1 MSGEKI
7 KAVGDVITS
16 IIKAIKFKCTCKCCE
31 SNCNEPNSP
40 KLEMAKLPIPNF
52 SLQGKTG
59 SLKSE
64 RDKVFDY
71 AQRGEVTNL

>member
-7 KAVGDVITS
+7 RAFGDALTS

-40 KLEMAKLPIPNF
+40 NVSLSRNAGINDNV

-59 SLKSE
+59 SQKI
-64 RDKVFDY
+64 FDY

>member
-7 KAVGDVITS
+7 RAFGDALTS
-16 IIKAIKFKCTCKCCE
+16 IIKAIKFKCSCKCCE

-40 KLEMAKLPIPNF
+40 NSPNV
-52 SLQGKTG
+52 SLSRNADSQKI
-59 SLKSE
+59 
-64 RDKVFDY
+64 FDY